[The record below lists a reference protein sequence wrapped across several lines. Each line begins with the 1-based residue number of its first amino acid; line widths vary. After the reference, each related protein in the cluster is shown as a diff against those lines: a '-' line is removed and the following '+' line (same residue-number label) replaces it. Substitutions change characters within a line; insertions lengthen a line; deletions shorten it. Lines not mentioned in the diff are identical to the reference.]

1 MSLTL
6 AWVNIF
12 RFHQI
17 FSVVHQIPGVGDQVH
32 DGLVVDDDVACAG
45 TLDHLTGA
53 LVHDLRGEVLGPA
66 LRAEQVPAARTPT
79 LPTLDQSIMFHEHCI
94 DCSNNGLQIEM
105 ETR

>member
-6 AWVNIF
+6 ASVNIF

-32 DGLVVDDDVACAG
+32 DGLVVDDDVAGAG
-45 TLDHLTGA
+45 TLDHLTRA

-66 LRAEQVPAARTPT
+66 LRAEQMPT
-79 LPTLDQSIMFHEHCI
+79 LQPYQHSIILSIMFHDHCI
-94 DCSNNGLQIEM
+94 ALFNNAMASLAD
-105 ETR
+105 